1 MPMAALE
8 EIRSLYEGYWDEV
21 ARLRAQGKAAD
32 GLLGLGGGPASD
44 ACQDRFAAAVQET
57 FERLAGLELPAG
69 ELQAVL
75 EYVYRIPLE
84 YRKDRVIFWMLLA
97 VQGAT
102 LPLVA
107 QLPAAQAAL
116 SPPGGRP
123 PPGYQ
128 CPPRCAG
135 TLWAR
140 AGAPGPQGAPGDPPA
155 HTRIWAG

>member
-44 ACQDRFAAAVQET
+44 ACQDRFAAAVQEA
-57 FERLAGLELPAG
+57 FERLADLELPAG

-102 LPLVA
+102 LPLVE

-116 SPPGGRP
+116 LLERYRKDYPPFERLP
-123 PPGYQ
+123 VQ
-128 CPPRCAG
+128 KKVCAA
-135 TLWAR
+135 LKSRAR
-140 AGAPGPQGAPGDPPA
+140 ESG
-155 HTRIWAG
+155 